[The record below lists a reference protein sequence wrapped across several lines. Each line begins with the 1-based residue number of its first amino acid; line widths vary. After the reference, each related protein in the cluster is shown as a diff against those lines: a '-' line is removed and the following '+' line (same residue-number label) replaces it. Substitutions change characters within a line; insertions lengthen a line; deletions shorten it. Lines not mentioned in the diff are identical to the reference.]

1 MNWIFLGGAAACWG
15 SLKYAIANGALSL
28 KAVWMSIFYYYLVIV
43 GSMCVRWVWLNKI
56 RDPREKNA
64 DDGEPIPAH

>member
-1 MNWIFLGGAAACWG
+1 
-15 SLKYAIANGALSL
+15 
-28 KAVWMSIFYYYLVIV
+28 MSIFYYYLVIV